1 MNFTGLSPLSS
12 SSSDNMNFT
21 RVSSLSSS
29 SSSGRNIATQEAN
42 PYSVFSDVLSS
53 LEESLENVD
62 SNVPYPKLT
71 ALLQFLEL
79 KENINFSEA
88 CLGSLTGHQGF
99 TADSLESV
107 PYIDSLLI
115 VTKDLSLD
123 GFVNAPVD
131 MDPNEEFRVKLNQ
144 YRRPMPFRWS
154 NGVVP
159 FKGHTFYM
167 GLVHSWLDCW
177 VVFEPKTPRD
187 CDHEQKESAISIRSA
202 QLFYEMI
209 LKSLSNVPSE
219 VLTGNN
225 VSYCRREKSSCDDE
239 SEQWEGLHAK
249 DSEFVSSLHEAEVS
263 FRISALR
270 EFGTGLRTVYSESN
284 EYFFKEH
291 VPKLYMLKFGQN
303 VPIAEEQESI
313 LNYLTRTV
321 NLDQIERTTVAIA
334 HNVKLGAGLKEKCR
348 SLLERQTAMEESEDY
363 SIDSTG
369 HKKFASLL
377 ERQMTESVEDSGDSN
392 GLQEYTSLQER
403 QMAITLPESGVLEYF
418 GQNRASLK
426 LFRKAFSPSFCN
438 FQSKGNMPSAV
449 KEAQDCLNA
458 LNEQPF
464 CKIWGMQGYTTEAN
478 TIRPSEN
485 RFPFG
490 NDIISRVLTGDRKA
504 GGMQAVQDELTLLGN
519 RTSPFR
525 QQDVHYRVEFYTD
538 FNLNSLRI
546 DAQEAFHRLREMLGK
561 LSKNLV
567 YNHGQVHDTDLFP
580 GCIDQMVKCFYSA
593 IEEPLSDAHT
603 NQSLSIGQAEIVAAV
618 EQLIKA
624 CITGN
629 PRFLAGDFFEQ
640 SGVNLNAAQLG
651 FPWVNQNVFDPP
663 SSTVHGDFLNLLAKH
678 KPLVGQVHWRYTNKL
693 QRLSELASVKFKM
706 AVESHKHLAA
716 TSAASFYRDFIKKI
730 FMNDMSLFLLAITD
744 KKNRGSSMIFSRSQV
759 LVLKGTQGLETFQ
772 VVDEYIGNS
781 TERATITLGQMFD
794 TFFRPVINNGVANPA
809 FVRSWMTWPKTLA
822 WLAQMLRQSIT
833 FDASW
838 ALTYFKEALAETLPV
853 FLNSQ
858 GKLLTKFGQFA
869 TVVNETIG
877 NYIHTGDAAE
887 ELRQAGV
894 KSVDISVASSQRKDL
909 KAAHKACPHLA
920 PGNTSW
926 EKLFYLPFKGEVNV
940 NIPNVLRGK
949 TGLIENLGLVF
960 ERQVHILG
968 YNAVKLEPNW
978 LKFIHFAVV
987 LFACFQHRVSTR
999 QKQLEIMDKLKVVPR
1014 YAGTLFVAALEKL
1027 KLVNIAELSKWA
1039 KLKENNGINDAL
1051 VNRLLKPGQ
1060 PTPLFEARYFDI
1072 NLVYRA

>member
-1 MNFTGLSPLSS
+1 MNFTGSSPLLS
-12 SSSDNMNFT
+12 
-21 RVSSLSSS
+21 SSS
-29 SSSGRNIATQEAN
+29 SSSGRNVATQEAN
-42 PYSVFSDVLSS
+42 SDFLFTDVLNS
-53 LEESLENVD
+53 LSDSLENVD
-62 SNVPYPKLT
+62 SKVPYPKLT

-79 KENINFSEA
+79 KENINFSED

-123 GFVNAPVD
+123 GFVNATVD
-131 MDPNEEFRVKLNQ
+131 MDPNEEFRLRLNQ

-202 QLFYEMI
+202 QLFYELI
-209 LKSLSNVPSE
+209 LKSLSKVPSD
-219 VLTGNN
+219 VITGNN
-225 VSYCRREKSSCDDE
+225 VSYCRRDRSSCDDE
-239 SEQWEGLHAK
+239 DEQWEGLHAK

-270 EFGTGLRTVYSESN
+270 EFGTELRRVYSESN

-321 NLDQIERTTVAIA
+321 NLEQIERTTVAIA
-334 HNVKLGAGLKEKCR
+334 HNVKLGAGLKEKFR
-348 SLLERQTAMEESEDY
+348 SLLEGQMAMEETDDC

-377 ERQMTESVEDSGDSN
+377 ERQMTESVEDTGSESSSRKNDMSPLEG
-392 GLQEYTSLQER
+392 QT
-403 QMAITLPESGVLEYF
+403 AITIPESGILEYF

-426 LFRKAFSPSFCN
+426 LFRKAFSPSYCN

-449 KEAQDCLNA
+449 TEAQVCLNA

-464 CKIWGMQGYTTEAN
+464 CKIWGIQGYTTEAN

-485 RFPFG
+485 TFPFG

-504 GGMQAVQDELTLLGN
+504 GGMQAVQDQLTLLGD
-519 RTSPFR
+519 RTTPFR
-525 QQDVHYRVEFYTD
+525 LQDVHYRVEFYTD
-538 FNLNSLRI
+538 FNLNFLRGDNPNFLRI
-546 DAQEAFHRLREMLGK
+546 AAQDAFQRLRETLGE

-567 YNHGQVHDTDLFP
+567 YKHGQVHDTNLFP
-580 GCIDQMVKCFYSA
+580 GCIDHMVRCLYSA
-593 IEEPLSDAHT
+593 IKEPLTDAHT
-603 NQSLSIGQAEIVAAV
+603 NQSLSTGQAEIVAAV
-618 EQLIKA
+618 EQLIKT

-640 SGVNLNAAQLG
+640 SGVKLNALELG
-651 FPWVNQNVFDPP
+651 FPWVNENVFDPT
-663 SSTVHGDFLNLLAKH
+663 SSTVHKDFLNLLAKH

-706 AVESHKHLAA
+706 AVESHNHLAA
-716 TSAASFYRDFIKKI
+716 TSAAQFYREYIQKV

-744 KKNRGSSMIFSRSQV
+744 KKNRESSAFFSTRQV
-759 LVLKGTQGLETFQ
+759 LALKGTQGLKTFQ
-772 VVDEYIGNS
+772 MVDDFTS
-781 TERATITLGQMFD
+781 ERRGPATITLGQMFD
-794 TFFRPVINNGVANPA
+794 SFFRPVIINGVANPA
-809 FVRSWMTWPKTLA
+809 FIRSWMTWPKTLA

-838 ALTYFKEALAETLPV
+838 ALMYFKEALAETLPV

-869 TVVNETIG
+869 TVVDETIG
-877 NYIHTGDAAE
+877 NYIYTGDTAE

-894 KSVDISVASSQRKDL
+894 MSVDISGLTSQRKDL
-909 KAAHKACPHLA
+909 RAAHEVCRSLA
-920 PGNTSW
+920 PGNSSW
-926 EKLFYLPFKGEVNV
+926 KTLFYLPHKGEVNL
-940 NIPNVLRGK
+940 NIPNVLKGK
-949 TGLIENLGLVF
+949 TGLIENLGLAFDDRVK
-960 ERQVHILG
+960 ILG
-968 YNAVKLEPNW
+968 LTGEKLEDDW

-987 LFACFQHRVSTR
+987 LFACFQHRVNTR
-999 QKQLEIMDKLKVVPR
+999 RQQLDIMDKLKVVPK

-1027 KLVNIAELSKWA
+1027 KLVEIAELSKWA

-1051 VNRLLKPGQ
+1051 VNRLLKPDQ
-1060 PTPLFEARYFDI
+1060 PTTLFQARYFDI